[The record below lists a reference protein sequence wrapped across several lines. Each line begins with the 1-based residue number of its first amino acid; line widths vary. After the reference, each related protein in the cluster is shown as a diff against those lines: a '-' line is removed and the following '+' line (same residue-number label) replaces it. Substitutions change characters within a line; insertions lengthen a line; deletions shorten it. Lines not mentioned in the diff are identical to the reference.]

1 MKELIIFGT
10 GVLVGASVALLLAP
24 ESGEQLRADIRA
36 KAEEELPKLQASL
49 EETKERMKVLE
60 ADLKDSMEGSQ

>member
-24 ESGEQLRADIRA
+24 ESGERLRADIPA

-49 EETKERMKVLE
+49 EETKERLKVLE